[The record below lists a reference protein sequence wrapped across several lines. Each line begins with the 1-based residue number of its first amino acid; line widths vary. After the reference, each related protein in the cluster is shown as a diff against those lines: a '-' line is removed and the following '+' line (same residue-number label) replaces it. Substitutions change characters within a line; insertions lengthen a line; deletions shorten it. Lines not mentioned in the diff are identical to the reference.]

1 VSIQLTKP
9 YGHVPG
15 EDLAFK
21 WNYSKVRHGGHLP
34 EFEARYTLETGW
46 VITDDPR
53 LEEVA
58 KMLQASKSQRAI
70 ALALDMSQPT
80 VNRIVKKIRERGL
93 AGLNEKAKPVI
104 Q

>member
-1 VSIQLTKP
+1 MIP
-9 YGHVPG
+9 
-15 EDLAFK
+15 A
-21 WNYSKVRHGGHLP
+21 
-34 EFEARYTLETGW
+34 
-46 VITDDPR
+46 